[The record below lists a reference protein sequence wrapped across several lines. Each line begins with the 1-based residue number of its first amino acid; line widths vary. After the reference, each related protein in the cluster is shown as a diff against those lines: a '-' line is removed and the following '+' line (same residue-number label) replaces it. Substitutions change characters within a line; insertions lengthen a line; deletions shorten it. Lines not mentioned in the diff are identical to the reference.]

1 MGSSQ
6 DLGGAPL
13 PEGPRSSQGKPGGRG
28 GSLEECPAEGQ
39 GEGGLAAG
47 KAQGSMG
54 RKCPF
59 LGPQRDESSEEW
71 RRPGEREGGNRKGG
85 ETESIAGRKERVNP
99 LRGQKR
105 QRAEGWVSEEKG

>member
-1 MGSSQ
+1 MWGVAGAGSVWDAGWGMGSSQ

-59 LGPQRDESSEEW
+59 LEPQRDESSEEW
-71 RRPGEREGGNRKGG
+71 RRPGERGRKQEGRGNR
-85 ETESIAGRKERVNP
+85 EH
-99 LRGQKR
+99 
-105 QRAEGWVSEEKG
+105 SEEKGESKHP